1 MSNSQDSAK
10 YLHTP
15 VLLQQ
20 AITLLDPQ
28 PGQRFVDATLG
39 GGGYTAALLERVAT
53 AGATTGDSKS
63 NGAVLAIDLDQAAL
77 DNASQ
82 NFAKKIEAH
91 QLVLAH
97 GNFAQLDKILEAK
110 KDFYNID
117 GIVADIGLSSYQLDS
132 SGRGITFQKKEP
144 LDMRF
149 DLSSNEPDARFM
161 LNEYSE
167 AELAKIFSDYGEE
180 RESKRIARAIVR
192 ARVGK
197 PLHYT
202 TDLVEI
208 IQQALPKPVQHKWA
222 DAARR
227 IFQALRI
234 AVNHELEN
242 LETFLP
248 KALDLV
254 NPGGVIV
261 IVSFHSLEDRI
272 VKQFFQE
279 AAKGCICPKEFP
291 ICLCNRTPQAEI
303 LTKKLVS
310 ATDEEITENSRS
322 GSAKL
327 RAIRK
332 ATIKIKT

>member
-1 MSNSQDSAK
+1 MSDSN
-10 YLHTP
+10 YSHIP

-20 AITLLDPQ
+20 AITLLDPK
-28 PGQRFVDATLG
+28 PGQRFVDGTLG
-39 GGGYTAALLERVAT
+39 GGGYTSELLKAVAP
-53 AGATTGDSKS
+53 
-63 NGAVLAIDLDQAAL
+63 NGAVLSIDLDQAAL

-82 NFAKKIEAH
+82 KFAKNIEDH

-97 GNFAQLDKILEAK
+97 GNFAQLDKLLEH

-117 GIVADIGLSSYQLDS
+117 GIVADIGLSSYQLDQS
-132 SGRGITFQKKEP
+132 NRGITFQKKEP

-161 LNEYSE
+161 LNEYTESE
-167 AELAKIFSDYGEE
+167 LTKIFSDYGEE
-180 RESKRIARAIVR
+180 KESKRIARAIIHER
-192 ARVGK
+192 AAK
-197 PLHYT
+197 KLHYT

-208 IQQALPKPVQHKWA
+208 IQNALPKPVQHKWA
-222 DAARR
+222 DTARR

-254 NPGGVIV
+254 KPGGTIV

-272 VKQFFQE
+272 VKQFFQ
-279 AAKGCICPKEFP
+279 AASKGCICPKEFP
-291 ICLCNRTPQAEI
+291 ICLCGQTPQAEI

-310 ATDEEITENSRS
+310 ATDQELSENSRS

-327 RAIRK
+327 RALRK
-332 ATIKIKT
+332 L